1 MLLLQS
7 TYPQRLKLASAKAV
21 EELLDL
27 LHMYEPPNDP
37 EGRKQFESQVY
48 ATHTAKSKAKG
59 ISKGQ
64 KDGHALD
71 L

>member
-27 LHMYEPPNDP
+27 LHMYEPPSDP
-37 EGRKQFESQVY
+37 DGRKQFESQVY
-48 ATHTAKSKAKG
+48 DKVKR
-59 ISKGQ
+59 ILRNQ
-64 KDGHALD
+64 KQRAYRKDKKMGML
-71 L
+71 